1 MNSQPLIDWLTS
13 QMPEALEWLER
24 MVRIN
29 SFTTNKEGVNVLGKL
44 TADAF
49 AELGFEPEF
58 VPSTEPTHGSHL
70 YLRRPGATGAQVL
83 LVSHLDTVFPP
94 EEELRENFQWEPV
107 PEEGRIYGPGTVDI
121 KGGTVLIW
129 MILGAL
135 QRLAPKVFEETNWL
149 IALNASEEV
158 MSADFGVRTAERC
171 PQGAKAVLVYE
182 GGPVVG
188 GDYHLVT
195 SRKGRASYRITAHG
209 KAAHAGSS
217 HAEGINAIVGLADVV
232 KAAAA
237 LTNYDD
243 ALTVNVGVI
252 HGGTVTNRVPHEAT
266 AELEMRA
273 FDPHVLKE
281 AQTAVEALA
290 SEGDLSRSEP
300 RIEVICEGDTPGWP
314 NDERTQQL
322 FQCWVDAAASLDHQV
337 ISVPRGGLSDAN
349 YLCHLGPTLDG
360 LGPFG
365 ANAHCSERSADGTKV
380 PEYVVLASFVPK
392 AAINVLGILKL
403 LGRESELEGA

>member
-1 MNSQPLIDWLTS
+1 MNSQPLIDWLAS

-29 SFTTNKEGVNVLGKL
+29 SFTTNVEGVNVLGKV
-44 TADAF
+44 TAEAF
-49 AELGFEPEF
+49 AELGFEPEY
-58 VPSTEPTHGSHL
+58 VPSTDPTHGSHL
-70 YLRRPGATGAQVL
+70 YLRRPGAIGAQVL

-94 EEELRENFQWEPV
+94 EEELRANFQWEPV

-135 QRLAPKVFEETNWL
+135 QRLAPKVFEEINWL
-149 IALNASEEV
+149 IALNSSEEV
-158 MSADFGVRTAERC
+158 MSADFGLRTAERC
-171 PQGAKAVLVYE
+171 ASGVKAVLVYE
-182 GGPVVG
+182 GGPVMG
-188 GDYHLVT
+188 GNYHLVT
-195 SRKGRASYRITAHG
+195 SRKGRASYRLTAHG
-209 KAAHAGSS
+209 KAAHAGSA
-217 HAEGINAIVGLADVV
+217 HAEGINAIVGLVDVV

-237 LTNYDD
+237 LTSYDD
-243 ALTVNVGVI
+243 GLTVNVGVI
-252 HGGTVTNRVPHEAT
+252 RGGTVTNRVPHEAT

-281 AQTAVEALA
+281 AQAAVEALA
-290 SEGDLSRSEP
+290 TEGNALRSEP
-300 RIEVICEGDTPGWP
+300 RIEVICEGATPGWP

-322 FQCWVDAAASLDHQV
+322 FHCWADAAASLGHEV
-337 ISVPRGGLSDAN
+337 VPVPRGGLSDAN

-380 PEYVVLASFVPK
+380 PEYVIPASFVPK

-403 LGRESELEGA
+403 LGRESELEGD